1 MLWYRHLYVGEKA
14 KKYRSSIIRSIR
26 QKTMGPGVYVITP
39 PSNGNNILDIYPSY
53 MLFLDEKREEEFKI
67 LGIAQGY
74 EEALQLA
81 GTIVGEMYEK
91 TGGFDLLEFLEEGGS
106 KV

>member
-14 KKYRSSIIRSIR
+14 KKHRLSIIQSIR
-26 QKTMGPGVYVITP
+26 KGSWHPGVYVITP

-53 MLFLDEKREEEFKI
+53 MMLLNEKKEGEWKI

-74 EEALQLA
+74 EDALRLA
-81 GTIVGEMYEK
+81 GAIVGEMYEK
-91 TGGFDLLEFLEEGGS
+91 TGGFSLHEFLEERGS
-106 KV
+106 KA